1 MESKLRKEAES
12 LLSSR
17 FTSDEL
23 AEKSTEEIIHELK
36 VHQIELELQNDEL
49 LQTQE
54 KLLASQ
60 QKYFELFDMAPVAYL
75 MVNSETRIEDAN
87 LTAAALFRTERSAIV
102 NKRFDSFI
110 HPDKQDA
117 FYLFFKALLN
127 TEKETALESCLSI
140 EGKELWVKI
149 GCNVTKNPQGQGEG
163 LIRLT
168 LIDITTEKLAQ
179 KELETVKERLEL
191 SLLAG
196 NVAWWVWDYPSQ
208 TVFFDKKK
216 AEMLGYADG
225 RMTQNVYEI
234 TSMIHPDD
242 YQNTMQH
249 MRDHLEGKIPWY
261 RLEYRLKTKQ
271 GSYKWFYDQGSVTQR
286 SDDGTPLKICGVV
299 IDITEKKNAEL
310 KHQESERRFRQFAAL
325 LPQMICELNA
335 RLDILYL
342 NEYGK
347 KLLKIADDAEKK
359 NLLDL
364 LDSENQQ
371 LIQRSIEK
379 MIKTPKEA
387 EKGIQ
392 VNATNTAK
400 QELVLYLY
408 FNLEI
413 QNETISTIRA
423 VGIDLT
429 DRIMMENQLTT
440 LNEELNAQK
449 TQLEDFNRILE
460 EKVTEEVEKNRMK
473 DHLMSLQARQAAMG
487 EMVGHIAHQ
496 WKQPLNTL
504 NLIIMDMQDAFQ
516 YNELTQEYM
525 NRSVDSAKNVIKH
538 MTQTIDDFRNF
549 FKPIKS
555 TTSFDVKEQTQTA
568 LSFILATIEVAG
580 ITLRNELTPGIMVT
594 GYPNEFSQVVINIV
608 NNAREALIESQT
620 REPFIE
626 ISSQITD
633 HKVHLFFRNNGDT
646 IPDNIMERIFE
657 PYFTTKDHSKG
668 TGIGLYLARTIIRQ
682 NMNGELKV
690 KNTEEGVEFEIVLPL
705 S

>member
-1 MESKLRKEAES
+1 
-12 LLSSR
+12 
-17 FTSDEL
+17 
-23 AEKSTEEIIHELK
+23 
-36 VHQIELELQNDEL
+36 
-49 LQTQE
+49 
-54 KLLASQ
+54 
-60 QKYFELFDMAPVAYL
+60 
-75 MVNSETRIEDAN
+75 
-87 LTAAALFRTERSAIV
+87 
-102 NKRFDSFI
+102 
-110 HPDKQDA
+110 
-117 FYLFFKALLN
+117 
-127 TEKETALESCLSI
+127 
-140 EGKELWVKI
+140 
-149 GCNVTKNPQGQGEG
+149 
-163 LIRLT
+163 
-168 LIDITTEKLAQ
+168 
-179 KELETVKERLEL
+179 
-191 SLLAG
+191 
-196 NVAWWVWDYPSQ
+196 
-208 TVFFDKKK
+208 
-216 AEMLGYADG
+216 
-225 RMTQNVYEI
+225 
-234 TSMIHPDD
+234 
-242 YQNTMQH
+242 
-249 MRDHLEGKIPWY
+249 
-261 RLEYRLKTKQ
+261 
-271 GSYKWFYDQGSVTQR
+271 
-286 SDDGTPLKICGVV
+286 
-299 IDITEKKNAEL
+299 
-310 KHQESERRFRQFAAL
+310 
-325 LPQMICELNA
+325 
-335 RLDILYL
+335 
-342 NEYGK
+342 
-347 KLLKIADDAEKK
+347 
-359 NLLDL
+359 
-364 LDSENQQ
+364 
-371 LIQRSIEK
+371 

-525 NRSVDSAKNVIKH
+525 DRSVDSAKNVIKH